1 MAAAAGNLL
10 DFSHRL
16 FGFVSVTGRAVSGL
30 CQSLMLDLF
39 DFSHRLSVSVSVTGR
54 IVSDLG
60 GLWGALKDGETNEV
74 EITIHV

>member
-39 DFSHRLSVSVSVTGR
+39 DFSHRLSVSVSVIGR

-60 GLWGALKDGETNEV
+60 GLWEALKETNEV
-74 EITIHV
+74 EIAIHV